1 MPKQT
6 YSWKVQCLLKMCVT
20 LSIKMAH
27 NTTGHGKQKTRAYKD
42 MYVHIYIY
50 ICCVPKMKTQTIP
63 GDLVLPMR
71 SKIPFLWWLVGGF
84 KTLGDEYVM
93 VPKFFTSVGVK
104 ISLVSQSVGRES
116 QNISKQSPSA
126 NCYVWCLLRA
136 GRHQLFQVLFILQS
150 TEGFSM
156 EFGRWKLSEMTGATG
171 WSRKSFWLWPG
182 ILAFSI
188 CWPSHGDCFKI
199 GTAKFIAIWGTNWT
213 IYSIGFWGF
222 LILRRT
228 QK

>member
-1 MPKQT
+1 M
-6 YSWKVQCLLKMCVT
+6 
-20 LSIKMAH
+20 
-27 NTTGHGKQKTRAYKD
+27 
-42 MYVHIYIY
+42 
-50 ICCVPKMKTQTIP
+50 
-63 GDLVLPMR
+63 
-71 SKIPFLWWLVGGF
+71 
-84 KTLGDEYVM
+84 GDEYVM

-171 WSRKSFWLWPG
+171 
-182 ILAFSI
+182 
-188 CWPSHGDCFKI
+188 
-199 GTAKFIAIWGTNWT
+199 
-213 IYSIGFWGF
+213 
-222 LILRRT
+222 
-228 QK
+228 